1 MIIQTD
7 ARKIFDKLQRPCMT
21 NIYIHIYIFVNF
33 EKSKA
38 SSILNVKTVCLGLG
52 PRQEISLSSFQLCTR
67 DPNKFLKVR
76 KTKGLKIRNE
86 EVKLL

>member
-21 NIYIHIYIFVNF
+21 NIYIFVNF